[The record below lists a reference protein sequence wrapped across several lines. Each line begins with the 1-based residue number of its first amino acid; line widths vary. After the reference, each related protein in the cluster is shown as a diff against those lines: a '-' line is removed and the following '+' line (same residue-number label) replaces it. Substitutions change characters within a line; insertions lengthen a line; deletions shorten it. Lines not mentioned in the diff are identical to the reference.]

1 MSAEKRICVY
11 FERPDVPEEEN
22 FMGTLFVHTIRGKE
36 LFSFEFDKTWLK
48 NHPKQ
53 KIDPELQFY
62 AGPQW
67 TQKANL
73 GLFSDSAPDRWGRKL
88 MQRRELVL
96 ARKFNRAP
104 KMLLESDFLLG
115 VNDETRM
122 GALRFKL
129 EKSGVF
135 LNDEQAMAVPPWV
148 RLRELEEASRHFE
161 NDAEALSE
169 KWISML
175 IAPGSSLGGARP
187 KSSVLAPDE
196 TLWIAK
202 FPSHNDENDTSAW
215 ECATMLMARDAGLTV
230 PEFRLEKFSK
240 FGSTFLVK
248 RFDRQGKN
256 RIHFASAMTLLC
268 KSDGDDA
275 SAGASYLE
283 IAEFIMK
290 YGASPNEDLLEL
302 WKRIAF
308 SIVVSNTDDHLR
320 NHGFLL
326 MDDGWRLS
334 PVYDLNP
341 NPRGN
346 GLSLNINEYN
356 NSQDFDLLKEVAP
369 FFHIEKPVADAV
381 LLKIFEVC
389 SRWQDYAKRLKIGR
403 QSQELMASA
412 FFKTRGNAK
421 H

>member
-1 MSAEKRICVY
+1 
-11 FERPDVPEEEN
+11 
-22 FMGTLFVHTIRGKE
+22 
-36 LFSFEFDKTWLK
+36 
-48 NHPKQ
+48 
-53 KIDPELQFY
+53 
-62 AGPQW
+62 
-67 TQKANL
+67 
-73 GLFSDSAPDRWGRKL
+73 
-88 MQRRELVL
+88 
-96 ARKFNRAP
+96 
-104 KMLLESDFLLG
+104 
-115 VNDETRM
+115 M

-135 LNDEQAMAVPPWV
+135 LNDDQTISVPPWV
-148 RLRELEEASRHFE
+148 RLRELEEASRYFE
-161 NDAEALSE
+161 NDTKELSE

-202 FPSHNDENDTSAW
+202 FPSRNDENDTSAW
-215 ECATMLMARDAGLTV
+215 EHATMLMARDTGLNV

-240 FGSTFLVK
+240 FGSTFLTK

-256 RIHFASAMTLLC
+256 RIHFASAMTLLG
-268 KSDGDDA
+268 KNDGDDA

-290 YGASPNEDLLEL
+290 YGATPNKDLLEL

-308 SIVVSNTDDHLR
+308 SIAVSNTDDHLR

-326 MDDGWRLS
+326 TADGWRLS

-346 GLSLNINEYN
+346 GLSLNINEYD
-356 NSQDFDLLKEVAP
+356 NSQDFDLLKKVAP
-369 FFHIEKPVADAV
+369 FFHIAKPVADVA
-381 LLKIFEVC
+381 LTKILEVC
-389 SRWQDYAKRLKIGR
+389 SRWQDYAKLSKITR
-403 QSQELMASA
+403 QSQELMSSA
-412 FFKTRGNAK
+412 FCRTRNE
-421 H
+421 